1 MLEVFSRLTK
11 AFCDLRF
18 QKSCIGSRR
27 RKHIGSPK
35 RLPAVKC
42 DVMTIATEPL
52 SSAVVDQLG
61 ERLRVTLTVEDL
73 RLLDRY
79 RREFG
84 PDYATVVASAR
95 DALGLEV
102 SGRPA
107 KSTTAIVEK
116 LNRGSMRLSQMQD
129 IAGCRVVVADTLQ
142 QDTVVDQLA
151 TLFPSTTMDRRQK
164 PSHGYRA
171 VHVVVRPRKRPVE
184 IQVRTVLQHLW
195 AEFSEKAAD
204 AFGIEVKYGGG
215 NKTFR
220 NALDN
225 ASVIV
230 ARYERLEPKRPQLGD
245 ELAVLRNQI
254 EANLLKMLA
263 FVKESQ

>member
-1 MLEVFSRLTK
+1 M
-11 AFCDLRF
+11 
-18 QKSCIGSRR
+18 
-27 RKHIGSPK
+27 
-35 RLPAVKC
+35 
-42 DVMTIATEPL
+42 IATTKSL
-52 SSAVVDQLG
+52 SSAAVDQLG

-73 RLLDRY
+73 RLLDQY

-84 PDYATVVASAR
+84 PDYATVVASVR
-95 DALGLEV
+95 DALGLDA

-107 KSTTAIVEK
+107 KSTAAIVEK

-129 IAGCRVVVADTLQ
+129 IAGCRVIVADTLV
-142 QDTVVDQLA
+142 QDAVVGQLA
-151 TLFPSTTMDRRQK
+151 TLFPSATTDRRQN

-220 NALDN
+220 KALDE
-225 ASVIV
+225 ASAMV
-230 ARYERLEPKRPQLGD
+230 ATYEQLEPNGALIGD
-245 ELAVLRNQI
+245 ALETFRNRVEGI
-254 EANLLKMLA
+254 LLKMLA
-263 FVKESQ
+263 TMKEKK

>member
-1 MLEVFSRLTK
+1 
-11 AFCDLRF
+11 
-18 QKSCIGSRR
+18 
-27 RKHIGSPK
+27 
-35 RLPAVKC
+35 
-42 DVMTIATEPL
+42 MTAPTEPL
-52 SSAVVDQLG
+52 SSATVDQLG
-61 ERLRVTLTVEDL
+61 ERLRLALTVEDL
-73 RLLDRY
+73 RLLDQY

-84 PDYATVVASAR
+84 PDYAAVVASVR
-95 DALGLEV
+95 DALGLEA

-129 IAGCRVVVADTLQ
+129 IAGCRVIVADTLV
-142 QDTVVDQLA
+142 QDAVVGQIA
-151 TLFPSTTMDRRQK
+151 TLFSSTIMDRRQK

-171 VHVVVRPRKRPVE
+171 VHVVVRPRRRPIE

-195 AEFSEKAAD
+195 AEFSEKSAD

-220 NALDN
+220 EALDN

-230 ARYERLEPKRPQLGD
+230 ARYERLEPNRPQLGD
-245 ELAVLRNQI
+245 ELAVLRGQI
-254 EANLLKMLA
+254 EENLLKMLA
-263 FVKESQ
+263 IVKESQ

>member
-1 MLEVFSRLTK
+1 MLEVFSRHTK

-52 SSAVVDQLG
+52 SSAAVDQLG
-61 ERLRVTLTVEDL
+61 ERLRKLLTVEDL
-73 RLLDRY
+73 RLLDQY

-84 PDYATVVASAR
+84 SDYATVVASVR
-95 DALGLEV
+95 DALGLEA

-129 IAGCRVVVADTLQ
+129 IAGCRVIVADTLE
-142 QDTVVDQLA
+142 QDT
-151 TLFPSTTMDRRQK
+151 DRAALLLR
-164 PSHGYRA
+164 
-171 VHVVVRPRKRPVE
+171 HVRSK
-184 IQVRTVLQHLW
+184 I
-195 AEFSEKAAD
+195 A
-204 AFGIEVKYGGG
+204 
-215 NKTFR
+215 
-220 NALDN
+220 
-225 ASVIV
+225 
-230 ARYERLEPKRPQLGD
+230 
-245 ELAVLRNQI
+245 
-254 EANLLKMLA
+254 
-263 FVKESQ
+263 